1 MAIIRFTTTAQ
12 KQLADSFLVRSTYTN
27 RSNLQT
33 QSTVPGGVS
42 DGYNNPAAYLRI
54 YSGTINDLN
63 NSTLLYESQLNNN
76 TGGITD
82 GDFQVITYG
91 TNFKTATASGVA
103 TWFALWHASDPW
115 SYWAYGTVGNDSSF
129 DLTIG
134 NTTLI
139 QGMEYSTNN
148 IKFRFPNAI

>member
-63 NSTLLYESQLNNN
+63 NSTLLYESQFVN
-76 TGGITD
+76 
-82 GDFQVITYG
+82 V
-91 TNFKTATASGVA
+91 
-103 TWFALWHASDPW
+103 
-115 SYWAYGTVGNDSSF
+115 SF
-129 DLTIG
+129 VVL
-134 NTTLI
+134 
-139 QGMEYSTNN
+139 
-148 IKFRFPNAI
+148 